1 MERNSYSEDFKRQ
14 MVKYILEQNKS
25 MPQIAEEVGISA
37 GVLHSW
43 KAQYRDEIQLESLVT
58 PERLRQLE
66 QQLLEKEREN
76 QEKERQNQDLQEEL
90 AILKKALHIFGKER
104 N

>member
-1 MERNSYSEDFKRQ
+1 VERNHYSEDFKRQ
-14 MVKYILEQNKS
+14 MVKYILEQSKS

-43 KAQYRDEIQLESLVT
+43 KAQYRDEIQLDSIVT
-58 PERLRQLE
+58 PDKMRQLE
-66 QQLLEKEREN
+66 QQLREKELEKQEMER
-76 QEKERQNQDLQEEL
+76 KNQDLQEEL
-90 AILKKALHIFGKER
+90 AILKKALHIFSKEK

>member
-1 MERNSYSEDFKRQ
+1 
-14 MVKYILEQNKS
+14 
-25 MPQIAEEVGISA
+25 MPQISEEVGISA

-43 KAQYRDEIQLESLVT
+43 KAQYRDELQMEMLAT
-58 PERLRQLE
+58 PEKVRQLE
-66 QQLLEKEREN
+66 QQLCETQREN

-90 AILKKALHIFGKER
+90 AILKKALHIFSKEK